1 MTDEDGSPRRL
12 KSVDRAF
19 DIIEYLRTDGPATLS
34 AVAEAMDMP
43 MSTTH
48 IHLTTLVENEYV
60 VKSDD
65 EYACSLRFLRT
76 GGELRDDLPLFRAAA
91 DEIDDLPEQLGE
103 YANVVTI
110 EDGYMVQ
117 LYKSRNPSSIDD
129 NAPLGSYLPLHATAT
144 GKAMLAYLPEE
155 ECETIIDRR
164 GLHAETP
171 ETITDRV
178 ELLEE
183 LAEIQER
190 GYSVNRDEHF
200 EGVCAVAVPILSNS
214 RDVIGAISVS
224 GPSSRMGDE
233 RIDEEIVPAL
243 SDKRNII
250 ELKIRQ

>member
-1 MTDEDGSPRRL
+1 MPNENSPRRL
-12 KSVDRAF
+12 KSVDSAF
-19 DIIEYLRTDGPATLS
+19 DIIEYLRTEGPSTLS
-34 AVAEAMDMP
+34 TIAEAMNMP

-48 IHLTTLVENEYV
+48 IHLTTLVENGYI
-60 VKSDD
+60 VKPND
-65 EYACSLRFLRT
+65 EYKCGLRFLRT
-76 GGELRDDLPLFRAAA
+76 GGELRDDLALFQAAE
-91 DEIDDLPEQLGE
+91 DEIDELPDKLGE

-129 NAPLGSYLPLHATAT
+129 NAALGSFLPLHATAT

-155 ECETIIDRR
+155 ECLNIIDRR
-164 GLHAETP
+164 GLHAET
-171 ETITDRV
+171 EATITDQE

-183 LAEIQER
+183 LEEIRER
-190 GYSVNRDEHF
+190 EYSINRNEHF

-214 RDVIGAISVS
+214 NEVIGAISVS
-224 GPSSRMGDE
+224 GPSSRMGDT
-233 RIDEEIVPAL
+233 RIEEEIVPAL

>member
-1 MTDEDGSPRRL
+1 MTTDDASRRL

-19 DIIEYLRTDGPATLS
+19 DIIEYLRVDGPATLS
-34 AVAEAMDMP
+34 EVSEAMDMP

-48 IHLTTLVENEYV
+48 IHLTTLVENDYV
-60 VKSDD
+60 VKPDD

-76 GGELRDDLPLFRAAA
+76 GGELRDGLALFRAAE

-103 YANVVTI
+103 YANVVTM

-129 NAPLGSYLPLHATAT
+129 NAPLGSYMPLHATAN
-144 GKAMLAYLPEE
+144 GKAMLAHLSEE
-155 ECETIIDRR
+155 ECADIVTRR

-171 ETITDRV
+171 ETITDEA
-178 ELLEE
+178 ELFAALEE
-183 LAEIQER
+183 IRER
-190 GYSVNRDEHF
+190 GYAINRDEHF
-200 EGVCAVAVPILSNS
+200 EGVCAVAVPILSKS
-214 RDVIGAISVS
+214 RDVVGAISVS

-233 RIDEEIVPAL
+233 RIVEEIAPAL